1 MNYQAK
7 LSAPF
12 GMLGIRCSKTALLG
26 IDFLTANEH
35 SQPPVSDLAVQ
46 VCVQLR
52 AYLEHPDVQFS
63 FPLDYV
69 ATVHR
74 QKVWRALSA
83 IPRGQT
89 RSYGELARELH
100 SSAQAVG
107 QACGAN
113 PFPIVI
119 PCHRVVSRAG
129 LGGFM
134 HHAAGDVLDIKRWL
148 LAHESLTP
156 SPLQGAGWGEGG
168 NAESCLPGDE
178 NTQ

>member
-12 GMLGIRCSKTALLG
+12 GMLGIRCSKAALLG
-26 IDFLTANEH
+26 IDFLAAAGNPL
-35 SQPPVSDLAVQ
+35 PPVSDFAAQ
-46 VCVQLR
+46 VCEQLR
-52 AYLEHPDVQFS
+52 AYLENPDAPFS
-63 FPLDYV
+63 LPLDYV
-69 ATVHR
+69 ATAHR
-74 QKVWRALSA
+74 QKVWQALSA

-89 RSYGELARELH
+89 RSYGELARELY

-113 PFPIVI
+113 PFPIII

-148 LAHESLTP
+148 LKHE
-156 SPLQGAGWGEGG
+156 QR
-168 NAESCLPGDE
+168 
-178 NTQ
+178 